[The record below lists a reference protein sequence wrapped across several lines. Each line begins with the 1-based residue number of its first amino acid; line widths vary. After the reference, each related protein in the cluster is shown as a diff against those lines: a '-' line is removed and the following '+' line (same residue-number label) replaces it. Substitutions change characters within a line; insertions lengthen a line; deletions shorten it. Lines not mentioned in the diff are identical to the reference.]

1 MADRMAEA
9 AALAAARCLPFIKNG
24 SAQRGAANVDRLW
37 TPWRY
42 QYIAGET
49 GGKSDDDSSCIFCTL
64 PQDPADERN
73 LILHRARYNF
83 IALNLY
89 PYTSGHL
96 LIIPYEH
103 TSELDS
109 VSKETTDELMDLAKR
124 GQALLREAY
133 RPDGFNL
140 GMNLGSAA
148 GAGVA
153 GHVHLH
159 LMPRWT
165 GDANFM
171 STVGETRVLPED
183 LQTTYNKLQ
192 GRF

>member
-1 MADRMAEA
+1 M
-9 AALAAARCLPFIKNG
+9 
-24 SAQRGAANVDRLW
+24 DRLW

-42 QYIAGET
+42 QYIAGEEVENS
-49 GGKSDDDSSCIFCTL
+49 GDDSSSNSCIFCTL
-64 PQDPADERN
+64 PQDPTSDERN
-73 LILHRARYNF
+73 FILHRARHNF
-83 IALNLY
+83 IVLNLY

-109 VSKETTDELMDLAKR
+109 VAKETTDELMDLTKR
-124 GQALLREAY
+124 AQTVLRAAY

-140 GMNLGSAA
+140 GMNLGHAA

-153 GHVHLH
+153 AHVHLH
-159 LMPRWT
+159 LMPRWI

-171 STVGETRVLPED
+171 STIGETRVLPED
-183 LQTTYNKLQ
+183 LPTTYHKLRGQ
-192 GRF
+192 F

>member
-1 MADRMAEA
+1 M
-9 AALAAARCLPFIKNG
+9 
-24 SAQRGAANVDRLW
+24 DRLW

-42 QYIAGET
+42 QYISGEAAET
-49 GGKSDDDSSCIFCTL
+49 GREDSAPSDACIFCAL
-64 PQDPADERN
+64 PQADPSQDERN
-73 LILHRARYNF
+73 FILHRAQHNF
-83 IALNLY
+83 IVLNLY

-96 LIIPYEH
+96 LIIPYQH

-109 VSKETTDELMDLAKR
+109 VPKDATDELMDLAKR
-124 GQALLREAY
+124 AQTILRAAY
-133 RPDGFNL
+133 RPDGLNL

-159 LMPRWT
+159 ILPRWT

-183 LQTTYNKLQ
+183 LPTTYRKLH
-192 GRF
+192 GEF

>member
-1 MADRMAEA
+1 
-9 AALAAARCLPFIKNG
+9 
-24 SAQRGAANVDRLW
+24 VDRLW

-42 QYIAGET
+42 QYITGES
-49 GGKSDDDSSCIFCTL
+49 GEKSGDDQSSNSCIFCTL
-64 PQDPADERN
+64 PRQDPAQDERN
-73 LILHRARYNF
+73 YILHRARHNF
-83 IALNLY
+83 VVLNLY

-109 VSKETTDELMDLAKR
+109 VSKAATDELMDLAKR
-124 GQALLREAY
+124 AQTILREAY
-133 RPDGFNL
+133 RPAGFNL
-140 GMNLGSAA
+140 GMNLGRAA

-153 GHVHLH
+153 AHVHLH

-183 LQTTYNKLQ
+183 LPTTYKKLS
-192 GRF
+192 GKF

>member
-1 MADRMAEA
+1 M
-9 AALAAARCLPFIKNG
+9 
-24 SAQRGAANVDRLW
+24 DRLW

-42 QYIAGET
+42 QYITGESGEKT
-49 GGKSDDDSSCIFCTL
+49 GDDHSSTSCIFCTL
-64 PQDPADERN
+64 PQQDHTWDERN
-73 LILHRARYNF
+73 YIIHRARHNF
-83 IALNLY
+83 IVLNLY

-109 VSKETTDELMDLAKR
+109 VSKAATDELMDLAKR
-124 GQALLREAY
+124 AQTLLREAY

-140 GMNLGSAA
+140 GMNLGRAA

-153 GHVHLH
+153 AHLH
-159 LMPRWT
+159 LHVMPRWA

-183 LQTTYNKLQ
+183 LHTTYQKLH
-192 GRF
+192 GKF

>member
-1 MADRMAEA
+1 M
-9 AALAAARCLPFIKNG
+9 
-24 SAQRGAANVDRLW
+24 DRLW

-42 QYIAGET
+42 QYITGES
-49 GGKSDDDSSCIFCTL
+49 GEKSGDDLTSASCIFCTL
-64 PQDPADERN
+64 PRQEPAQDERSY
-73 LILHRARYNF
+73 IIHRARHNF
-83 IALNLY
+83 IVLNLY

-109 VSKETTDELMDLAKR
+109 VSKAATDELMDLAKR
-124 GQALLREAY
+124 AQTVLRQAY

-140 GMNLGSAA
+140 GMNLGRAA

-153 GHVHLH
+153 AHVHLH
-159 LMPRWT
+159 LMPRWA

-183 LQTTYNKLQ
+183 LPTTYKKL
-192 GRF
+192 RDKF

>member
-1 MADRMAEA
+1 M
-9 AALAAARCLPFIKNG
+9 
-24 SAQRGAANVDRLW
+24 DRLW

-42 QYIAGET
+42 QYLSGET
-49 GGKSDDDSSCIFCTL
+49 AKNSGDDSSPSDSCIFCTL
-64 PQDPADERN
+64 PQENPTQDERN
-73 LILHRARYNF
+73 FIIHRARHNF
-83 IALNLY
+83 IVLNLY

-96 LIIPYEH
+96 LVIPYEH

-109 VSKETTDELMDLAKR
+109 LAKETTDELMDLAKR
-124 GQALLREAY
+124 VQSVLRDAY

-140 GMNLGSAA
+140 GMNLGQSA

-159 LMPRWT
+159 ILPRWT

-183 LQTTYNKLQ
+183 LPTTYKRLL
-192 GRF
+192 GKF

>member
-1 MADRMAEA
+1 M
-9 AALAAARCLPFIKNG
+9 
-24 SAQRGAANVDRLW
+24 DRLW

-42 QYIAGET
+42 QYISGEAAET
-49 GGKSDDDSSCIFCTL
+49 GHDDSAPSDVCIFCAL
-64 PQDPADERN
+64 PQADPAQDERN
-73 LILHRARYNF
+73 FILHRAQHNF
-83 IALNLY
+83 IVLNLY

-96 LIIPYEH
+96 LVIPYQH

-109 VSKETTDELMDLAKR
+109 VPKDATDELMDLTKR
-124 GQALLREAY
+124 AQAILRAAY
-133 RPDGFNL
+133 RPDGLNL

-159 LMPRWT
+159 ILPRWT

-183 LQTTYNKLQ
+183 LPTTYRKLH
-192 GRF
+192 GKF